1 MADIKLIHE
10 DSVLP
15 KLVPLDWDVEINGLP
30 YYVVRI
36 EGFVHTIGGHYGQN
50 CYWAYPRNKK
60 PTYETLIEFSCDN
73 PVAWGIRYEPKNYTK
88 CKWDECEARSG
99 GVVYITRN
107 GKVFCDVPGKGINYG
122 IDNARVMISE
132 LSEHC
137 LELNYIDFDKK
148 MIGRKV
154 WWRSEPAVVKHYVHG
169 QACVLL
175 CPDGIDSFST
185 PAEFVEEGESYYE
198 EIDVKTSIFD
208 KHIWWWREEE

>member
-1 MADIKLIHE
+1 
-10 DSVLP
+10 
-15 KLVPLDWDVEINGLP
+15 
-30 YYVVRI
+30 
-36 EGFVHTIGGHYGQN
+36 
-50 CYWAYPRNKK
+50 
-60 PTYETLIEFSCDN
+60 
-73 PVAWGIRYEPKNYTK
+73 
-88 CKWDECEARSG
+88 
-99 GVVYITRN
+99 
-107 GKVFCDVPGKGINYG
+107 VFCDVPGKGINYG